1 MRILINKKLITN
13 KSLIDTI
20 TLKQEINKEAPD
32 EDYYVLYQDD
42 NKIGYILLDNDYLDA
57 LFVYPEYRGKG
68 FGNILIQKAINLG
81 VTWLSVDPKNKIAI
95 NLYKKYGFKIDS
107 FNDKNG
113 YDEYIM
119 KRNNIEDSLVNDSK
133 QDGLNIVDNVLI
145 QADKDLKNVVIPNG
159 VKSIGKEAF
168 YNCSSLQ
175 SITIP
180 NSVTSIGDWAFL
192 RCSSLKSITIPDSV
206 TSIGIDAFSYC
217 KSLTSMVIPNSVT
230 TVGFYIFHNCYNL
243 KSVIISEGITSIES
257 YAFSNCPHLTSIS
270 IPNSVTEIEKHA
282 FDNCKSIIIH
292 TNNEYVINYCKEN
305 NIKYDTNYIGDSMEK
320 LKFNKWLKK
329 EGNKLIIN
337 EGIERLGLAT
347 LNGYKAGIEEIYIP
361 STVKSIH
368 GAAFNNMP
376 GLKKIII
383 SNDNPNKE
391 TLIERIKYLLSGEVG
406 TLKNVNRNLVIDA
419 KFRLNDVIKKEN
431 EGYVIYSKKGKK
443 LSKPYKTKEEAEKRL
458 KQIEYFKNT
467 EDSMKLSKSVL
478 EKQLK
483 NVLRQYLLGEGYND
497 NDLEDYLVIDI
508 KEIEDDGHKGIHVQ
522 IRNDL
527 VGYYELP
534 DEVASKL
541 DKVVSQY
548 DPNAYFEPYYSDTWD
563 AYIWDQELTTDSFTP
578 LYIYQFPKDLR
589 DEDLKVLDKYHLEYI
604 GHVSE
609 EGNQPGDVLIKG
621 TLDDLRDY
629 CDSYLAYD
637 LNDDYLYE
645 VDEFDTDLI
654 TDSKHLEY
662 EITKTPKGWYQ
673 VNFDGDVR
681 EFRTEKQAMEAID
694 EYIYPDIHKTRPELP
709 ENQRIETHRYIVG
722 CINSADKTV
731 EKMITAT
738 SEKQAMEKAKDKHDV
753 VRVVYASLYDS
764 KKIKDGKWIII
775 PNNDVYDCL
784 DKYLGLEGI
793 YGFTDEIIDV
803 WNTKEAFIDDK
814 LETFESP
821 EEAIEAYLQWE
832 GIKGYDEDIMSI
844 LRGEDGMSY
853 DEYAEEDNE
862 TEIDD
867 TFIKDEK
874 VRTSRGEFDL
884 VDMTDEQLKKEGYG
898 MHHEENG
905 IRVYTKNNQAVA
917 IRVKDSK
924 KKVKDSEKKLNIEGL
939 TISDEGEID
948 DKCYVYSINK
958 DIIIPETDEA
968 YSYTTHIEIYID
980 LSHLDYYKDLDW
992 DSNYDE
998 PSNTPFTEYYINNY
1012 GEKKIKV
1019 SLIDEYDNDIE
1030 YTVEQAAE
1038 LLNITTTQLNNII
1051 NTCKNEVEE
1060 RFMDDHYDD
1069 IEKYFYE
1076 RDAAYY
1082 DSAIKIKNSKKKV
1095 KDASSDLTNI
1105 KVLKKQD
1112 YKAFDEGGKK
1122 HTLYLVEYIPQG
1134 RLDKEDNTK
1143 LYAVIRDYN
1152 GEEIWTK
1159 GAIVGVS
1166 YKISLEDFNRQLE
1179 LETKGRDAYLKGDS
1193 KKKVKDSEELQ
1204 TLVKEC
1210 KDIVEKSLG
1219 KDSFRVYHKMDGQQN
1234 KIVLQASLDYED
1246 TDTED
1251 ELIDKLTKII
1261 EDSYP
1266 NSEFK
1271 YHDKFAGGYW
1281 ILKE

>member
-1 MRILINKKLITN
+1 MRISINKKLISN

-20 TLKQEINKEAPD
+20 TLKQEPNKEAPD

-68 FGNILIQKAINLG
+68 FGDILIRKAINLG

-119 KRNNIEDSLVNDSK
+119 KR
-133 QDGLNIVDNVLI
+133 
-145 QADKDLKNVVIPNG
+145 
-159 VKSIGKEAF
+159 
-168 YNCSSLQ
+168 
-175 SITIP
+175 
-180 NSVTSIGDWAFL
+180 
-192 RCSSLKSITIPDSV
+192 
-206 TSIGIDAFSYC
+206 
-217 KSLTSMVIPNSVT
+217 
-230 TVGFYIFHNCYNL
+230 
-243 KSVIISEGITSIES
+243 
-257 YAFSNCPHLTSIS
+257 SN
-270 IPNSVTEIEKHA
+270 
-282 FDNCKSIIIH
+282 
-292 TNNEYVINYCKEN
+292 
-305 NIKYDTNYIGDSMEK
+305 IGDSMEK
-320 LKFNKWLKK
+320 LKFNEWLEKYYNKKPHELNEKLLKYYHRLYLIYGDDEEELDMEDVKEYWKNKK
-329 EGNKLIIN
+329 ED
-337 EGIERLGLAT
+337 IEDSIQSDYLK
-347 LNGYKAGIEEIYIP
+347 NAGIENKIFDKPRWIKVEYWLEGRMEYDRHYA
-361 STVKSIH
+361 SSYEQAVDEVF
-368 GAAFNNMP
+368 GAYKP
-376 GLKKIII
+376 GTNLKLV
-383 SNDNPNKE
+383 SVHDS
-391 TLIERIKYLLSGEVG
+391 LI
-406 TLKNVNRNLVIDA
+406 
-419 KFRLNDVIKKEN
+419 NDVIKKEAD
-431 EGYVIYSKKGKK
+431 GYVIYSKKGKK

-483 NVLRQYLLGEGYND
+483 NVLRQYLLNEGYND

-527 VGYYELP
+527 VGYCELP

-548 DPNAYFEPYYSDTWD
+548 DSNAYFEPYYSDTWD
-563 AYIWDQELTTDSFTP
+563 AYIWDQELITDSFAP

-589 DEDLKVLDKYHLEYI
+589 DEDLEALDKYHLEYI

-609 EGNQPGDVLIKG
+609 EGDQPGDVLIKG

-694 EYIYPDIHKTRPELP
+694 EFIYPDIHKTRPELP

-722 CINSADKTV
+722 CINSADQTV

-738 SEKQAMEKAKDKHDV
+738 NEKQAIEKAKDKHDV

-764 KKIKDGKWIII
+764 KKIKDSKWVVI
-775 PNNDVYDCL
+775 PNNNTRDCL
-784 DKYLGLEGI
+784 NKYLELEGI
-793 YGFTDEIIDV
+793 YGFTDEIIDA
-803 WNTKEAFIDDK
+803 WNFKEALIDDK
-814 LETFESP
+814 LETFETS
-821 EEAIEAYLQWE
+821 EEAVKAYLQWE
-832 GIKGYDEDIMSI
+832 GIIGYDEDIISI
-844 LRGEDGMSY
+844 LRGEDGLFY

-862 TEIDD
+862 SEIDD
-867 TFIKDEK
+867 TFVKDEK

-884 VDMTDEQLKKEGYG
+884 VDMTDEELRKEGYG

-924 KKVKDSEKKLNIEGL
+924 S
-939 TISDEGEID
+939 
-948 DKCYVYSINK
+948 
-958 DIIIPETDEA
+958 
-968 YSYTTHIEIYID
+968 
-980 LSHLDYYKDLDW
+980 
-992 DSNYDE
+992 
-998 PSNTPFTEYYINNY
+998 
-1012 GEKKIKV
+1012 
-1019 SLIDEYDNDIE
+1019 
-1030 YTVEQAAE
+1030 
-1038 LLNITTTQLNNII
+1038 
-1051 NTCKNEVEE
+1051 
-1060 RFMDDHYDD
+1060 
-1069 IEKYFYE
+1069 
-1076 RDAAYY
+1076 
-1082 DSAIKIKNSKKKV
+1082 
-1095 KDASSDLTNI
+1095 
-1105 KVLKKQD
+1105 
-1112 YKAFDEGGKK
+1112 
-1122 HTLYLVEYIPQG
+1122 
-1134 RLDKEDNTK
+1134 
-1143 LYAVIRDYN
+1143 
-1152 GEEIWTK
+1152 
-1159 GAIVGVS
+1159 
-1166 YKISLEDFNRQLE
+1166 
-1179 LETKGRDAYLKGDS
+1179 
-1193 KKKVKDSEELQ
+1193 KDSEELQ
-1204 TLVKEC
+1204 NLVKEC
-1210 KDIVEKSLG
+1210 KDVVEKSLG
-1219 KDSFRVYHKMDGQQN
+1219 KDDFRIYHKMDGQQN

-1261 EDSYP
+1261 EDAYP